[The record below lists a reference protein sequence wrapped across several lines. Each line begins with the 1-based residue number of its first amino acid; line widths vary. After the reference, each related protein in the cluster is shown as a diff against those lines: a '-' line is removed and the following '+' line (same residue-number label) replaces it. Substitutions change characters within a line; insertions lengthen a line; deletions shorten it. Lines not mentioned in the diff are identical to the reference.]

1 MRVSLFMS
9 FDVQTMSLSTANLLL
24 VGPIKE
30 YYKFSRSPKNKTGF
44 MKGDIIHV
52 VKFQ

>member
-1 MRVSLFMS
+1 MS
-9 FDVQTMSLSTANLLL
+9 WSTANLLL

-30 YYKFSRSPKNKTGF
+30 YYKFSRGCKSKTGF

-52 VKFQ
+52 VMCQ